1 MFAGVDAATALV
13 AMLNV
18 ALVAPDTTVTLAG
31 TDAAPLLLESV
42 TCAPPAGAGPSST
55 TVPVTGLPPVTLPE
69 AGLPPVTLAGLMP
82 SDEITAGSTV
92 SEALCVPP
100 PYEPEIVTAADVA
113 TALVVTL
120 KLALV
125 APLGTV
131 TLAGTVA
138 AGLLLDS
145 VTCAPPAGAGPFSV
159 TVPVAEAPP
168 VRLAGLTASAKIT
181 GVAADVGTSSAR
193 HRRTSTGTPESRS
206 G

>member
-1 MFAGVDAATALV
+1 MFASVDAATALV

-31 TDAAPLLLESV
+31 TDAAPLLHESA
-42 TCAPPAGAGPSST
+42 TCAPPAGAGPFS
-55 TVPVTGLPPVTLPE
+55 VTLPE

-100 PYEPEIVTAADVA
+100 PYEPEIVTTADVA

-168 VRLAGLTASAKIT
+168 VRLAGLTASAEIT